1 MGFVSNSSTS
11 SFCIW
16 GAYISGFE
24 GRLSELLALIKDT
37 GLEWYQTPWD
47 SIAIGKS
54 FSSIKDDETGGQFRQ
69 SVSDKL
75 KELGLA
81 DTCNLCE
88 EAWYDG

>member
-1 MGFVSNSSTS
+1 MGFVSNSSST

-24 GRLSELLALIKDT
+24 GRLSELLTLIKDT
-37 GLEWYQTPWD
+37 GLEYHQTPWN
-47 SIAIGKS
+47 SIAVGRS
-54 FSSIKDDETGGQFRQ
+54 FSSIKDDETGAQFKQ
-69 SVSDKL
+69 GIVDKL

-81 DTCNLCE
+81 DKCNVCE